1 MQLVNT
7 KIVERSREIAPGDL
21 INKNKLQD
29 DDIYYNMLKWFN
41 RNYPLEIH
49 RFIESISPNQVE
61 GKTWLVEELDKVQI
75 PRDEEG

>member
-41 RNYPLEIH
+41 KNCL
-49 RFIESISPNQVE
+49 SNNQNLLHNKVKE
-61 GKTWLVEELDKVQI
+61 KFSYDIIMDKYKNLI
-75 PRDEEG
+75 NKI